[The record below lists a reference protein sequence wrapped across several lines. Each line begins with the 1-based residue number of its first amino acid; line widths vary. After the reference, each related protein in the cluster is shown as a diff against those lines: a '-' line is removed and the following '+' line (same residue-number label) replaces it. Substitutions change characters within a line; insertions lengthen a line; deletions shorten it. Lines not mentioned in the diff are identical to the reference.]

1 MDWQTY
7 LALAIVALATGVLT
21 RHVLRVVRGSAQSG
35 CGSCP
40 ARHAATPIKSLP
52 LVQISGRKESNS

>member
-1 MDWQTY
+1 MDWQTC
-7 LALAIVALATGVLT
+7 LALAIVALAVGVLT

-40 ARHAATPIKSLP
+40 SRNVTNPIKSLP
-52 LVQISGRKESNS
+52 LVQISTRKESNA